1 MMINVGNIFKFGFLV
16 EEIHVLYM
24 PVGPPL
30 KVARNCNALAVEKA
44 NNIETLPTPVN
55 QCYRNGGLKHF
66 G

>member
-1 MMINVGNIFKFGFLV
+1 MLGTFSNLV
-16 EEIHVLYM
+16 SWLKKYMYM

-55 QCYRNGGLKHF
+55 QCYRNGGLKDF

>member
-1 MMINVGNIFKFGFLV
+1 MLGTFSNLV
-16 EEIHVLYM
+16 SWLKKYMYM

-55 QCYRNGGLKHF
+55 QSYRIGGLKDF